1 MFGTKLL
8 LEKPPNNREFFSE
21 GLLSGF
27 PLSRSREFCMRERSC
42 IAYLAR
48 ASRTLLLEKINCS
61 KVP

>member
-48 ASRTLLLEKINCS
+48 ASRTLLLEK
-61 KVP
+61 